1 MSLIRHPRSIP
12 TVIATSLLLLAASC
26 ASVPASRVRTVRE
39 RKDVPMGSCGYMGR
53 VTADAAAETPQADL
67 ELRTQAGKLGANTV
81 LVLAGRPGPVRG
93 KAYFCQPRSLDPS
106 RSAFATGNGTDG
118 TYGPNVAPVEPST
131 PAVQV
136 HR

>member
-1 MSLIRHPRSIP
+1 
-12 TVIATSLLLLAASC
+12 
-26 ASVPASRVRTVRE
+26 
-39 RKDVPMGSCGYMGR
+39 MGWCGYMGR
-53 VTADAAAETPQADL
+53 VAADDATGASPADL
-67 ELRTQAGKLGANTV
+67 QLRTQAGKLGANTV
-81 LVLAGRPGPVRG
+81 LVLASGGGPIRG
-93 KAYFCQPRSLDPS
+93 KAYFCQPRSLDTS